1 MLYFLKFI
9 LISQILSVV
18 TYTNHSKINISSPIS
33 INHVSKSVGT
43 YGIGSAH
50 LYKYLPKLETEQAK
64 KFSRTKN
71 KIINELNKKIKYRLE
86 ESIIELYE
94 SSSEYWLLY
103 TSIHDDTSILYIFE
117 VIGKYMEVY
126 EYELTNRQ
134 VKILLEK
141 KRKKDLENYYDYF
154 IENN

>member
-1 MLYFLKFI
+1 MLYFLKFM

-43 YGIGSAH
+43 YGIGSSH
-50 LYKYLPKLETEQAK
+50 LYKYLPKLETEKEK
-64 KFSRTKN
+64 KFNRTKN
-71 KIINELNKKIKYRLE
+71 KIKNELLKKIKYKLE
-86 ESIIELYE
+86 ESVIELYE

-103 TSIHDDTSILYIFE
+103 TSIYDNSSILYIFE
-117 VIGKYMEVY
+117 VNGKYLEVY

-141 KRKKDLENYYDYF
+141 KKKKDMNKQFNYF
-154 IENN
+154 IENK